1 MIFIFDGVTLQTS
14 HKGSFKVWQTK
25 DYNVYGGELLKLSAK
40 TWAGSRLADMSE
52 QKTVK
57 DGICY

>member
-52 QKTVK
+52 QKTV
-57 DGICY
+57 